1 LVSTCEILIQSGKFS
16 KSSYLETGQQPLVLS
31 SETVLEAVVVLAAAL
46 EVRKELPEVQAAEL
60 RKSGRMRRRSHWA
73 RKLEH
78 LYSAKKVLKLSSH

>member
-1 LVSTCEILIQSGKFS
+1 
-16 KSSYLETGQQPLVLS
+16 LETGQQPLVLS

-78 LYSAKKVLKLSSH
+78 LYSAKKVLKIVESLIKFGTLTFSVYQSQ